1 MLYLKRGGRLHNT
14 ALQCAQDQ
22 PHIPINDHSEEV
34 HRQWVSI
41 GGDHGLSVSFIE
53 T

>member
-14 ALQCAQDQ
+14 SLKGAQDQ
-22 PHIPINDHSEEV
+22 PHIPINGHSDEV
-34 HRQWVSI
+34 HRQWVPI
-41 GGDHGLSVSFIE
+41 GGGHGLSVSFKE